1 MEKIKKCN
9 NEFYIFHLIRIIY
22 HLTISSLFLR
32 QATPL
37 PDRLDRAA
45 LQVGW
50 SDLGGMVR
58 GEAGGPVPQGST
70 DYPAGGSESQAW
82 GGGCIP
88 GGPHAAGPLL
98 ILPNLYIV

>member
-1 MEKIKKCN
+1 M
-9 NEFYIFHLIRIIY
+9 FLD
-22 HLTISSLFLR
+22 LFLR

-82 GGGCIP
+82 GGSP
-88 GGPHAAGPLL
+88 GNTPCSWPLTNSPQSIYCL
-98 ILPNLYIV
+98 VSRTPPGWWGVGIRKLAPG